1 VPTGGAEGRR
11 LSRETEAYRSA
22 IMAYARRL
30 LEHGQ
35 PSQAE
40 REAIVREL
48 AAGEEQVNISRL
60 EEIIAPKGLQSSADE
75 VIE

>member
-1 VPTGGAEGRR
+1 VRSSHMCGGC
-11 LSRETEAYRSA
+11 
-22 IMAYARRL
+22 
-30 LEHGQ
+30 EHGQ
-35 PSQAE
+35 PSQTE

-60 EEIIAPKGLQSSADE
+60 EEIIAPKGPQSSADE

>member
-1 VPTGGAEGRR
+1 M
-11 LSRETEAYRSA
+11 SRETEAYRSA
-22 IMAYARRL
+22 ITAYVRRL

-35 PSQAE
+35 PSQTE
-40 REAIVREL
+40 RDAIVREL

>member
-1 VPTGGAEGRR
+1 MCGGC
-11 LSRETEAYRSA
+11 
-22 IMAYARRL
+22 
-30 LEHGQ
+30 EHGQ
-35 PSQAE
+35 PSQTE

-60 EEIIAPKGLQSSADE
+60 EEIIAPKGPQSSADE